1 MTNDIHSND
10 TLLTFPCDFMI
21 KVFGAASDDFEVT
34 VLSIIHKHVPNLPE
48 GAIQS
53 RLSEAGKY
61 RALTIT
67 VHVESKEQLDAIY
80 QELTAAKEVLM
91 AL

>member
-1 MTNDIHSND
+1 MKKNPLNEG

-21 KVFGAASDDFEVT
+21 KVFGSASEEFEIT
-34 VLSIIHKHVPNLPE
+34 VLSIIHKHVPNLSE

-53 RLSEAGKY
+53 RLSDAGKY

-67 VHVESKEQLDAIY
+67 VHVESKAQLDDIY
-80 QELTAAKEVLM
+80 KDLSSSKEVLM
-91 AL
+91 VL